1 MLNYFIMSVSVIWV
15 LSIMA
20 MLWVGGAPFG
30 ALLVPI
36 NLYIMHTV
44 ANEMKQDKKEEKK
57 CQE

>member
-1 MLNYFIMSVSVIWV
+1 MSISVIWV

-20 MLWVGGAPFG
+20 LLWTKGAILG
-30 ALLVPI
+30 ALLVPL